1 LLLPISSEIG
11 HNFNLAHSGGL
22 DKNTYSD
29 HTCLMGNPYYDDDT
43 GQMCFNA
50 AKTWQIGWYNDSR
63 LSIKPKDGLWSG
75 TIIGVADYGNN
86 PSNHPVVI
94 RIETD
99 TFTDQFITFNRA
111 AGINIETKEAKN
123 EVTIVETGNN
133 GEWYSQSFLMATLE
147 QGQSY
152 TYMNWANTGENL
164 VVDVQTINISAGTG
178 YATVKVCLQKDC
190 NGVSTPAPTPSPTR
204 QPVIAPTPYPTR
216 KPTIAPTPY
225 PTRTPTIAPTP
236 APTRQPVIAPTPAP
250 TRQPVIAPTPYP
262 TRQPVIAPTPY
273 PTRKPTIAPTPYPTR
288 QPTPV
293 PTPYPTRQPTP
304 VPTPYPTPGG
314 GSSCTDTISFFTI
327 TKPNGDVKRN
337 AKCRWVARKHT
348 QYRCVEFTGAK
359 ENCPDTCTNCC
370 QNSIRNFQL
379 VTGGAPSGP
388 YRSCDWVS
396 RNTANRCGRIPAAIK
411 CPQICGLC

>member
-1 LLLPISSEIG
+1 LLPFLPKTNLTLLLPISSEIG

-225 PTRTPTIAPTP
+225 PTR
-236 APTRQPVIAPTPAP
+236 
-250 TRQPVIAPTPYP
+250 
-262 TRQPVIAPTPY
+262 
-273 PTRKPTIAPTPYPTR
+273 

-396 RNTANRCGRIPAAIK
+396 RNKVQRCGRIPAAIK

>member
-1 LLLPISSEIG
+1 VYRGDYYKDVAVQLHGKYKRPSSSRIIKFVALLTKDKSDIVASNLSEIG

-225 PTRTPTIAPTP
+225 PTR
-236 APTRQPVIAPTPAP
+236 
-250 TRQPVIAPTPYP
+250 
-262 TRQPVIAPTPY
+262 
-273 PTRKPTIAPTPYPTR
+273 

-370 QNSIRNFQL
+370 QNSISNFQL

-396 RNTANRCGRIPAAIK
+396 RNKVKRCGRIPAAIK